1 MKKIIP
7 LGENVLLKLTEI
19 EKTTKS
25 GIILP
30 SKDENE
36 KSQRGEVVSVGD
48 DKKINKEIKKG
59 TKVIFEKYEG
69 SEAELEDKKYILVKS
84 KNILAILK

>member
-7 LGENVLLKLTEI
+7 LGKNILIKVAEI
-19 EKTTKS
+19 EKTTQS

-30 SKDENE
+30 NQENGE
-36 KSQRGEVVSVGD
+36 KSQQGEVVMVGESE
-48 DKKINKEIKKG
+48 KINPQIKKG

-69 SEAELEDKKYILVKS
+69 SEIELDKEKFLIIKS
-84 KNILAILK
+84 KNILAIIE